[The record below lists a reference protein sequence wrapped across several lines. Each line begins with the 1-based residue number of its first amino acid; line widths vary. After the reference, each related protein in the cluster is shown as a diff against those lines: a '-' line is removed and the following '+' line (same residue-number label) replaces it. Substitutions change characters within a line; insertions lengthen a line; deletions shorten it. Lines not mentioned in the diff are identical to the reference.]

1 MKTTLIILLLAPL
14 LGALYQIIF
23 GRHFPRRLAEVVSC
37 AVILVSF
44 AMAAVAFFLPGR
56 PETILLYNWI
66 NVDTFS
72 ASMDIHFDALAAIMT
87 LMVTFVSCLITLYSV
102 SYMDH
107 DLDYARY
114 FAYLNLF
121 VFFMLVIVLADNLLF
136 LFLGWEGVGFC
147 SYALIGFHYEELANA
162 RAGRK
167 AFLLTRIGD
176 VGLGIAISLFFVTC
190 HSLSISVINTQAA
203 TLSAWTAM
211 ALGFLLFW
219 SATGKSAQLPLLVWL
234 PDAMAGPTPVSA
246 LIHAATMVTA
256 GVYLLI
262 RLFPVVSRTP
272 EVLLTI
278 AIVGTVTAFYA
289 ACAAMVQKDLKRV
302 LAYSTISQVGYMFLA
317 IGVGDII
324 GSMFHLLTHAFFK
337 SLLFLAAGAVIHALH
352 DERDISRMGEAV
364 RRHLPV
370 VFLVFMAGS
379 LALGGVPP
387 AAGFFSKGR
396 ILLATLQ
403 HDGMVY
409 KAVWVGATCTA
420 FLTTLYTF
428 RLFFMVFTG
437 KPSVPR
443 KGAIREVPSLMV
455 WVLWPLAL
463 FALFAG
469 FGNLPHLQAGGGW
482 LAQFLAMTPGA
493 VPDLQAAPSL
503 EWGVENGDS
512 LLAIVGLIL
521 AYFLYGPKN
530 ILGWRTADASAGR
543 AMPLLLSGFGLDR
556 LYAAL
561 LVKPY
566 EGISRFLWHTVDE
579 TVLDRGLLRSVM
591 MLPVLAGAL
600 QSWTTGLLS
609 TSLKMLF
616 LGFTAFLVF
625 LAF

>member
-1 MKTTLIILLLAPL
+1 MKTTLITLLLAPL
-14 LGALYQIIF
+14 LGALYQIIV
-23 GRHFPRRLAEVVSC
+23 GRRFPRRLAEVVSS
-37 AVILVSF
+37 AAILVSF
-44 AMAAVAFFLPGR
+44 VMATVAFFLPGR

-66 NVDTFS
+66 DVDTFS
-72 ASMDIHFDALAAIMT
+72 AGMDIHFDALAAIMT
-87 LMVTFVSCLITLYSV
+87 LMVTFVSCLITIYSV
-102 SYMDH
+102 SYMGH
-107 DLDYARY
+107 DRDYSRY

-147 SYALIGFHYEELANA
+147 SYALIGFRYEELANA

-190 HSLSISVINTQAA
+190 QSLSISAINAQAA
-203 TLSAWTAM
+203 TLSAGTAM
-211 ALGFLLFW
+211 ILGFLLFW

-278 AIVGTVTAFYA
+278 AIVGTVTAVYA

-370 VFLVFMAGS
+370 VFLAFLAGS

-396 ILLATLQ
+396 ILLATLL
-403 HDGMVY
+403 HGGMVY
-409 KAVWVGATCTA
+409 KAVWVCATCTA

-428 RLFFMVFTG
+428 RLFFLVFTG
-437 KPSVPR
+437 KPAVPR
-443 KGAIREVPSLMV
+443 KGAIREVPSPMV

-469 FGNLPHLQAGGGW
+469 FWNLPHLQAGGGW
-482 LAQFLAMTPGA
+482 LARFLAMTPGA
-493 VPDLQAAPSL
+493 VPDLQAASSL
-503 EWGVENGDS
+503 EWGMENGDS
-512 LLAIVGLIL
+512 LLAIAGLIL

-530 ILGWRTADASAGR
+530 ILGLRTGDASAGR
-543 AMPLLLSGFGLDR
+543 VMPLLLSGFGLDR
-556 LYAAL
+556 LYATL
-561 LVKPY
+561 LVRPY
-566 EGISRFLWHTVDE
+566 EGVSRLLWHTVDE
-579 TVLDRGLLRSVM
+579 AVLDRGLLRSVK
-591 MLPVLAGAL
+591 MLPLLAGVL
-600 QSWTTGLLS
+600 QGWATGLLS

-616 LGFTAFLVF
+616 LGFAAFLVF

>member
-1 MKTTLIILLLAPL
+1 MKTTLITLLMAPL
-14 LGALYQIIF
+14 LGALYQLLF
-23 GRHFPRRLAEVVSC
+23 GRRSPRRLAEVVSC

-44 AMAAVAFFLPGR
+44 IMATVAFFLPGQQ
-56 PETILLYNWI
+56 ESILLCNWI
-66 NVDTFS
+66 HVDTFT
-72 ASMDIHFDALAAIMT
+72 ASMDIHFDSLAALMA
-87 LMVTFVSCLITLYSV
+87 LMVTFVSCLITIYSV
-102 SYMDH
+102 SYMAHDH
-107 DLDYARY
+107 DYARY

-121 VFFMLVIVLADNLLF
+121 VFFMLVIVLADNLVF

-147 SYALIGFHYEELANA
+147 SYALIGFRYEELANA

-190 HSLSISVINTQAA
+190 HSLSISAINAQAA
-203 TLSAWTAM
+203 TLSAGTAM
-211 ALGFLLFW
+211 TLGFLLFW

-234 PDAMAGPTPVSA
+234 PDAMVGPTPVSA

-262 RLFPVVSRTP
+262 RLFPVISQAH

-278 AIVGTVTAFYA
+278 AIVGTATALYA
-289 ACAAMVQKDLKRV
+289 ACAAMVQKDIKRV

-352 DERDISRMGEAV
+352 DERDISRMGEPV

-370 VFLVFMAGS
+370 VFLVFLAGS

-403 HDGMVY
+403 HGGMVY
-409 KAVWVGATCTA
+409 KGLWVCATFTA

-437 KPSVPR
+437 KPGVPR
-443 KGAIREVPSLMV
+443 KSPIRGVPALME

-463 FALFAG
+463 FSLFAG
-469 FGNLPHLQAGGGW
+469 FCNLPYLQDGGGW
-482 LAQFLAMTPGA
+482 LAGLLATNPGA
-493 VPDLQAAPSL
+493 VPDLHTAPSL

-512 LLAIVGLIL
+512 LLAIGGLIL

-530 ILGWRTADASAGR
+530 ILGWRTADASAR
-543 AMPLLLSGFGLDR
+543 RSTALLLSGFGLDR
-556 LYAAL
+556 LYATL
-561 LVKPY
+561 WVKPY
-566 EGISRFLWHTVDE
+566 EGVSRFLWHTVDE
-579 TVLDRGLLRSVM
+579 TILDGGLLRAVKM
-591 MLPVLAGAL
+591 FPLLAGEL
-600 QSWTTGLLS
+600 QGWTTGLLS
-609 TSLKMLF
+609 TSLKMLL
-616 LGFTAFLVF
+616 LGFAALLVF
-625 LAF
+625 LAI